1 MHQLTTPNLMSYK
14 EEAMKNKCAGIV
26 AVMIMISFALAA
38 CGHDTL
44 KQNWGSSFESMK
56 INQTANPDAS
66 KNLEPV
72 VGLDGIAAEQA
83 MQGYQQGCGSEDTET
98 TYNLRLG
105 NIEGIGEK

>member
-1 MHQLTTPNLMSYK
+1 
-14 EEAMKNKCAGIV
+14 MKNKCAGIV
-26 AVMIMISFALAA
+26 AVIFMISFAFAA

-44 KQNWGSSFESMK
+44 KKNWGSAYESVK
-56 INQTANPDAS
+56 QNQTANPDAS

-83 MQGYQQGCGSEDTET
+83 MEGYQQGCGSEDKDT

>member
-1 MHQLTTPNLMSYK
+1 MSYK

-26 AVMIMISFALAA
+26 AVIFMISFAFAA

-44 KQNWGSSFESMK
+44 KKNWGSAYESVK
-56 INQTANPDAS
+56 QNQTANPDAS

-83 MQGYQQGCGSEDTET
+83 MEGYQQGCGSEDKET